1 NQTFSDFISSNA
13 VIDQGPPIRYR
24 LRLEVRNLDR
34 KGDDSRLRIC
44 TLGTKDPKK
53 PNRTILLVGETGS
66 GKSSFINSLVNFA
79 MGVKQED
86 KKWFE
91 IVDDV
96 KTSQSESQT
105 IKVSVYQIFGF
116 EGKTLPYSLTI
127 IDTPGYGDTRGIE
140 YDAMV
145 SRNLHDL
152 FLSEDGVR
160 EVHAVGLV
168 LKATEN
174 RLSDRLSYSFQSV
187 MSLFGNDM
195 EQKIVA
201 LITHSDGMPP
211 ENALKALE
219 AANIK
224 CAKNEEAHFCNEE
237 GFREVIPEAA
247 APSSEGN
254 SMAQHQTFSDF
265 IHNNAVIDKGPPTRY
280 RLRLDVRNLDGEGD
294 DSKLRIC
301 TLGTK
306 DPSKPNRTILLVGE
320 TGSGKSA
327 LINSLLN
334 FAMGVKQEDKKWFEI
349 VDDIKTKLSHSKT
362 IKVSVYQIFGFEGKT
377 LPYSLTLI
385 DTPGYGDTRGIQH
398 DAMVSRN
405 LHDLFLSEDGV
416 HEVDAVGLVLKA
428 SENRLSDRLSYSFQS
443 VMSLFGKD
451 MEQKIV
457 VLITHSN
464 GMPPKNA
471 LQALEAANIKCAKN
485 EKDQPV
491 HFLFDNCLSTEI
503 TEETEFGL
511 AQAWIVTLRG
521 MSKFSDFLD
530 KSTPQKLD
538 TAVRVLTERIQLE
551 ACVNNLIDKMDL
563 CQHKTTEIEQTLK
576 ILKEHKDQLD
586 NQSFIVEV
594 DEPYKDKEDIPGGMS
609 FFMYGGA
616 VTCNVC
622 KENCHYPGCTLAW
635 YPSHCKVMKKG
646 RCTICTNKCPA
657 SVHVKEEWKY
667 VTKTRKVKK
676 TIENLEK
683 KHKHETGKMKNES
696 LLEKLQS
703 EKKNLEEEKNRLL
716 DEAYLHIVKLE
727 QIALKVDS
735 VFTFI
740 DPDFLIKAM
749 KERGDTVKVQKLEEL
764 KSRMDE
770 GVMAGLR
777 YGFQNLGE
785 KAKNVFKKSK

>member
-1 NQTFSDFISSNA
+1 MAQLQTFSDFISSNA
-13 VIDQGPPIRYR
+13 VIAKGPPTRYR
-24 LRLEVRNLDR
+24 LRLEVRNLDG

-44 TLGTKDPKK
+44 TLGTKDPSK

-66 GKSSFINSLVNFA
+66 GKSSFINSLLNFA

-86 KKWFE
+86 KQWFE

-140 YDAMV
+140 HDAVV

-152 FLSEDGVR
+152 FLSKDGVR

-168 LKATEN
+168 LKAAEN

-224 CAKNEEAHFCNEE
+224 CAKNEE
-237 GFREVIPEAA
+237 
-247 APSSEGN
+247 
-254 SMAQHQTFSDF
+254 
-265 IHNNAVIDKGPPTRY
+265 
-280 RLRLDVRNLDGEGD
+280 GE
-294 DSKLRIC
+294 
-301 TLGTK
+301 
-306 DPSKPNRTILLVGE
+306 
-320 TGSGKSA
+320 
-327 LINSLLN
+327 
-334 FAMGVKQEDKKWFEI
+334 
-349 VDDIKTKLSHSKT
+349 
-362 IKVSVYQIFGFEGKT
+362 
-377 LPYSLTLI
+377 
-385 DTPGYGDTRGIQH
+385 
-398 DAMVSRN
+398 
-405 LHDLFLSEDGV
+405 
-416 HEVDAVGLVLKA
+416 
-428 SENRLSDRLSYSFQS
+428 
-443 VMSLFGKD
+443 
-451 MEQKIV
+451 
-457 VLITHSN
+457 
-464 GMPPKNA
+464 
-471 LQALEAANIKCAKN
+471 
-485 EKDQPV
+485 PV
-491 HFLFDNCLSTEI
+491 HFVFNNCLSTEI
-503 TEETEFGL
+503 TKKNKLGL
-511 AQAWIVTLRG
+511 AQAWMVTLEG
-521 MSKFSDFLD
+521 MRELSDFLD

-594 DEPYKDKEDIPGGMS
+594 DEPYKVKEDIPGGMS

-622 KENCHYPGCTLAW
+622 EENCHYPGCTLAW

-716 DEAYLHIVKLE
+716 DEAYLHIVRLE

-749 KERGDTVKVQKLEEL
+749 KERGDTVKVQKLE
-764 KSRMDE
+764 KMRSRMDQ

-777 YGFQNLGE
+777 YGLQNLGE